1 MITKWDGIYG
11 GDKSCD
17 CYKLP
22 LLEARAT
29 VSPPSRR
36 CFQRIAGENAQ
47 VGGLVSDYRN
57 EALGDRL
64 LPNYLVSSLNKPAY
78 LPDN

>member
-1 MITKWDGIYG
+1 MITKWDGIYGNCG

-22 LLEARAT
+22 LLEARAI
-29 VSPPSRR
+29 VSPTRR
-36 CFQRIAGENAQ
+36 CFQRIAGENTQ

-57 EALGDRL
+57 EALGRIIS
-64 LPNYLVSSLNKPAY
+64 LVH
-78 LPDN
+78 